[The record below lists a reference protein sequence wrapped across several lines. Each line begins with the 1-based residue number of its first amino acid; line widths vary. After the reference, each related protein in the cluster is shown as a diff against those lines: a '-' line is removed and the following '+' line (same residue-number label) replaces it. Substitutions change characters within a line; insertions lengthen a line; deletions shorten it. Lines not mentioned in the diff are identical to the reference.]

1 MRPTDITVADWL
13 EVLRA
18 EDQEIANVHPFDPRV
33 EEPCGSDLLTVEALV
48 TFAEVEYLKRARR
61 EAYMPAN

>member
-1 MRPTDITVADWL
+1 MGPTDISVADWL

-18 EDQEIANVHPFDPRV
+18 EDHEIANVHPFAPLV
-33 EEPCGSDLLTVEALV
+33 EEPWGSELLTVEAFV
-48 TFAEVEYLKRARR
+48 TLAEVEYLKRARR

>member
-1 MRPTDITVADWL
+1 MGPTDISVADWL

-18 EDQEIANVHPFDPRV
+18 EDHEIANVHTFAPHV
-33 EEPCGSDLLTVEALV
+33 EEPWGPELLTVEAFV
-48 TFAEVEYLKRARR
+48 TLAEVEYLKRARR